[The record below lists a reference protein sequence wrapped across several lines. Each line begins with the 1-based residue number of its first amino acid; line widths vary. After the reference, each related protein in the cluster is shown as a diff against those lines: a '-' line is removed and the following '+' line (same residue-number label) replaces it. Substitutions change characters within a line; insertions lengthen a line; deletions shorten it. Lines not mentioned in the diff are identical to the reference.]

1 MGKDGFIWWQG
12 VVEDVDDPLM
22 LGRCRVRCLGWHT
35 EDKSPEGIATEDL
48 PWAYPLQ
55 PITSAA
61 ISGVGSSPTGLVPGS
76 WVMGFFRDGESAQ
89 EPVIMGSIGGIP
101 EKEANVEKGFN
112 DPRTVESEIEPGCFG
127 WRCPYVASGQ
137 LTEDPRGNM
146 KGKGLK
152 VHKYYYDGNGAIIVN
167 NDYAQRYP
175 KKWALNEPDTNRLS
189 RGVVDGTIVPRKKQ
203 KREVGE
209 GGLLDDNVPTADITC
224 MPVKAGI
231 ASQSTA
237 EENPKG
243 KWTEPKTAYDPKYPH
258 NHVYE
263 SESGH
268 IMEVDDT
275 PNRER
280 LHRYHRTGTNEEIH
294 PNGDRVLKVVN
305 DSYTTV
311 FKNSNMHI
319 DGFANVT
326 VDKACKIFIN
336 QDESP
341 EGAPKFGN
349 FDIHV
354 GKGANLNIHVE
365 EGQINTKI
373 TKGDMNVELA
383 DGSFYTHVNG
393 NFEHYVSGDYNLRVD
408 GQLRTQ
414 SGKNTYMNAG
424 PDIHLNHPGYAGGG
438 AGPAGPFGGL
448 DAEGVMG
455 MAAGAAMSTPQGQAA
470 GAAAGAA
477 GGAGAPAA
485 PGGY

>member
-1 MGKDGFIWWQG
+1 MQNFMGKDGFIWWQG

-35 EDKSPEGIATEDL
+35 DDKSLIKSDDL
-48 PWAYPLQ
+48 PWAMPIQ
-55 PITSAA
+55 PITSGA
-61 ISGVGSSPTGLVPGS
+61 ISGVGFSPTGLVPGS
-76 WVMGFFRDGESAQ
+76 WVVGFFRDGENAQ
-89 EPVIMGSIGGIP
+89 EPVMMGSIGGIP
-101 EKEANVEKGFN
+101 EEETDVETGFN
-112 DPRTVESEIEPGCFG
+112 DPRDEEK
-127 WRCPYVASGQ
+127 RK
-137 LTEDPRGNM
+137 LDPRGNM

-152 VHKYYYDGNGAIIVN
+152 VHKYYHDGNGTMIAN
-167 NDYAQRYP
+167 NDYGQNYP
-175 KKWALNEPDTNRLS
+175 KKWAVNESDTNRLA

-203 KREVGE
+203 KHVGGKSSE
-209 GGLLDDNVPTADITC
+209 AGEGDGGLLDTNVVTADITC
-224 MPVKAGI
+224 EPVKAGI
-231 ASQSTA
+231 SSTSTA
-237 EENPKG
+237 EKNPKG
-243 KWTEPKTAYDPKYPH
+243 KWTEPKTAYKPKYPH

-268 IMEVDDT
+268 TFEIDDT

-294 PNGDRVLKVVN
+294 PNGDRVLKIVN

-311 FKNSNMHI
+311 FKNSNMHV
-319 DGFANVT
+319 DGFTNVT

-341 EGAPKFGN
+341 EGEPKYGN

-393 NFEHYVSGDYNLRVD
+393 DFEHYVSGDYNLRVD

-424 PDIHLNHPGYAGGG
+424 PDIHLNHPG
-438 AGPAGPFGGL
+438 FGG
-448 DAEGVMG
+448 
-455 MAAGAAMSTPQGQAA
+455 
-470 GAAAGAA
+470 
-477 GGAGAPAA
+477 
-485 PGGY
+485 